1 MIDVMDAIIEKSL
14 TTIFEINSKQKDEL
28 EAELADLRIEKA
40 GGLVFKTGA
49 GPKLVVTLVEK
60 KPE

>member
-1 MIDVMDAIIEKSL
+1 
-14 TTIFEINSKQKDEL
+14 
-28 EAELADLRIEKA
+28 LRIEKA